1 MRRRRAS
8 KLRWHAVCFY
18 KRALAIFRSYV
29 GHVLGSSA
37 VRVRGAQHMTDI
49 IRTQKKI
56 HPALAHHR
64 LIVWQRAVELVKLV
78 QRYPIADAELR
89 GQANRAARSAG
100 LNIVEGAAVRGAAKE
115 RHFVIAQGSVTEV
128 VGAYELAEAL
138 GEVLP
143 VAEVQHRGA
152 EVAAMLFGLMRRRPP

>member
-1 MRRRRAS
+1 AS

-18 KRALAIFRSYV
+18 KRALAIFSSYV

-37 VRVRGAQHMTDI
+37 GGVRGAQHMTDI

-64 LIVWQRAVELVKLV
+64 LIVWQRAVELVK
-78 QRYPIADAELR
+78 RYPIADAELR

-115 RHFVIAQGSVTEV
+115 RHFVIAQG
-128 VGAYELAEAL
+128 
-138 GEVLP
+138 
-143 VAEVQHRGA
+143 
-152 EVAAMLFGLMRRRPP
+152 